1 MRLEN
6 KEEADKARL
15 AVAIAK
21 LNQSGE
27 ISAAKIMQNFKRR
40 NKMVISVLGKMAAKA
55 AIKKITSAGI
65 KKLDQ

>member
-1 MRLEN
+1 MKMEETKFKEDNEDQRFETKMDFEKMRLEN

-27 ISAAKIMQNFKRR
+27 
-40 NKMVISVLGKMAAKA
+40 
-55 AIKKITSAGI
+55 T
-65 KKLDQ
+65 

>member
-1 MRLEN
+1 MDFEKMRLEN

-27 ISAAKIMQNFKRR
+27 LSAAKIMQNFK
-40 NKMVISVLGKMAAKA
+40 KE
-55 AIKKITSAGI
+55 KK
-65 KKLDQ
+65 

>member
-1 MRLEN
+1 MKMEETKFKEDNEDQRFETKMDFEKMRLEN

-27 ISAAKIMQNFKRR
+27 LSAAKIMQNFKKD
-40 NKMVISVLGKMAAKA
+40 NNE
-55 AIKKITSAGI
+55 KK
-65 KKLDQ
+65 